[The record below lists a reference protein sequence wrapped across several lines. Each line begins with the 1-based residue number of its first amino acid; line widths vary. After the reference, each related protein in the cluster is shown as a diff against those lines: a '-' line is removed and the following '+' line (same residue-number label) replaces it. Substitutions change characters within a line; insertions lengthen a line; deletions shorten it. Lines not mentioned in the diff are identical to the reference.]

1 MKKSGTAKV
10 SLSSLSDLLGLE
22 RRKAFLFIFWL
33 LPGTKARR
41 QGLLSFQMKT
51 KGVTYMEQEKK
62 SSIAARMGFMGVFA
76 VSCVL
81 FGSHAGG
88 GFATGNQATQYY
100 VGAGWLSP
108 LMAILAMGLLSLTIR
123 ECMVMYNSRGLKSYK
138 ELFETLYHP
147 LDKLEWVFE
156 IYFYIMVICAV
167 GAVIAGAASLFEAV
181 GVLPYA
187 AAVVVVGAILLVLT
201 IFGAK
206 LVSQASTVM
215 SVLIL
220 ICCAVIFLMG
230 IGAKMPDISSIF
242 TVKENPQGFLKP
254 ILNAFTY
261 AGFQAVVIPTMI
273 ACGKPLKNSRNAS
286 RAMLWAFVINSIALV
301 LSVIMLLGWYADFTA
316 AGQSTLP
323 SLFICKALGKPYL
336 YWFYNISLFLCFI
349 STGVTTVFGFVSRF
363 ETMKGLSRIKNIT
376 ARRAV
381 ISCFIMV
388 LSMGVSMVGLDRIIK
403 YGYGYCGYLGIILI
417 IIPFLTVGVYKN
429 RKYLKEHPEYRGMSA
444 AEVRASK
451 RANLSIADAMTGDEI

>member
-1 MKKSGTAKV
+1 
-10 SLSSLSDLLGLE
+10 
-22 RRKAFLFIFWL
+22 
-33 LPGTKARR
+33 
-41 QGLLSFQMKT
+41 
-51 KGVTYMEQEKK
+51 MEQEKK
-62 SSIAARMGFMGVFA
+62 SRIAARMSFMGVFA

-147 LDKLEWVFE
+147 FDKLEWIFE

-167 GAVIAGAASLFEAV
+167 GAVIAGAASLFDTI
-181 GVLPYA
+181 GMMPYG
-187 AAVVVVGAILLVLT
+187 AAVIVVGAILLVLT

-220 ICCAVIFLMG
+220 VCCAVIFLMG
-230 IGAKMPDISSIF
+230 IRAKMPEITSIF
-242 TVKENPQGFLKP
+242 SIRENPQGFLKP

-273 ACGKPLKNSRNAS
+273 FCGKPLKNSKNAS
-286 RAMLWAFVINSIALV
+286 RAMFWAFVMNSIALV
-301 LSVIMLLGWYADFTA
+301 LSVIMLLGWYTEFTA

-323 SLFICKALGKPYL
+323 YLFICKALGKPYL
-336 YWFYNISLFLCFI
+336 YWFYNLSLFLCFI

-363 ETMKGLSRIKNIT
+363 ENMKLLSKVKNIT
-376 ARRAV
+376 IRRAI
-381 ISCFIMV
+381 ISFFIMA
-388 LSMGVSMVGLDRIIK
+388 LSMAVSMIGLDRIIK
-403 YGYGYCGYLGIILI
+403 YGYGYCGYLGIII
-417 IIPFLTVGVYKN
+417 IILPFLTVGVYKN
-429 RKYLKEHPEYRGMSA
+429 RKYLKEHPEYKGMSA
-444 AEVRASK
+444 AEVRAAK
-451 RANLSIADAMTGDEI
+451 RNTEETIPDAVAEN

>member
-1 MKKSGTAKV
+1 
-10 SLSSLSDLLGLE
+10 
-22 RRKAFLFIFWL
+22 
-33 LPGTKARR
+33 
-41 QGLLSFQMKT
+41 
-51 KGVTYMEQEKK
+51 MEQQKR
-62 SSIAARMGFMGVFA
+62 SSIAAKMSFMGVFA

-167 GAVIAGAASLFEAV
+167 GAVIAGAASLFETI
-181 GVLPYA
+181 GIMPYV
-187 AAVVVVGAILLVLT
+187 AAVIVVGAILLALT

-215 SVLIL
+215 SVFIL
-220 ICCAVIFLMG
+220 LCCAVIFLMG
-230 IGAKMPDISSIF
+230 IGAKIPEISSAF
-242 TVKENPQGFLKP
+242 TVRENPQGFLKP

-273 ACGKPLKNSRNAS
+273 SCGKPLKNSKNAS
-286 RAMLWAFVINSIALV
+286 RAMFWAFVMNSIALV
-301 LSVIMLLGWYADFTA
+301 LSVVMLLGWYADFTA

-336 YWFYNISLFLCFI
+336 YWFYNLSLFLCFI

-363 ETMKGLSRIKNIT
+363 ESIKILSRIKNIT

-388 LSMGVSMVGLDRIIK
+388 LSMAVSMVGLDRIIK
-403 YGYGYCGYLGIILI
+403 YGYGYCGYLGIAI
-417 IIPFLTVGVYKN
+417 IIVPFLTIGVYKN

-444 AEVRASK
+444 AEVRARK
-451 RANLSIADAMTGDEI
+451 KDAAAIGDAIPGGEL